1 MSSRRK
7 ADIHSEGVTPASPGV
22 PCSDATRM
30 PFHCNHLPICFE
42 WVIVRVRCPSLL
54 FLCFLHDIVR
64 STAHLQ
70 ALLAPIKTS
79 RPRLLSVCVFNTRK
93 YPSLRVPS
101 RFAPA
106 KINGLS
112 DVVDHPGI
120 QNLNCGDN
128 SLLLSSRNRERRNK
142 GYNLPSATLTTQ
154 GVTARGVSPAKLC
167 PATRCRPPTHLRAY
181 RHCHR

>member
-1 MSSRRK
+1 MGNCKSESGAPLSSFFVF
-7 ADIHSEGVTPASPGV
+7 SLTLFV
-22 PCSDATRM
+22 PR
-30 PFHCNHLPICFE
+30 L
-42 WVIVRVRCPSLL
+42 
-54 FLCFLHDIVR
+54 
-64 STAHLQ
+64 
-70 ALLAPIKTS
+70 TS
-79 RPRLLSVCVFNTRK
+79 RHFLQDLATPLAVSVTDSHPVFNTRK

-128 SLLLSSRNRERRNK
+128 SLLLSSRNPERRNK